1 MNNFDL
7 NREAQELADSSS
19 KYALAKE
26 VLLRREEVRM
36 LVASDNGIIEMV
48 LETYEGLYDAGLIS
62 SDDLDLVRK
71 GL

>member
-48 LETYEGLYDAGLIS
+48 LETYEGLHDAGLIS

>member
-48 LETYEGLYDAGLIS
+48 LETYEGLYGAGIIS
-62 SDDLDLVRK
+62 SDELDIIKERL
-71 GL
+71 